1 MPENLHWFKWE
12 AYTTWLSGVALL
24 MVVYYLNPGLYLIAP
39 GSDLSPAAAVL
50 IGFGSLIVGWFVYD
64 LLCDSPLGKTPALL
78 GLVLFVL
85 VIAACWGYSQIFSGR
100 AAYIHTGALIGT
112 IMVGNVFR
120 IIMPAQR
127 ALVAAIEQNR
137 TPDPVLPAKGLLRS
151 RHNNYFTLPVLFI
164 MISNHFPSTYG
175 SQYNWLILAALGAL
189 SVLARH
195 YFNTR
200 HDSNRFAWALPAR
213 GGDDLPGLRHF
224 AEPPEQH
231 AEPDC
236 HHARAGQRRRPGH
249 GDAPR
254 FSEINEVI
262 EQRCTVCHSANPSS
276 PMFSSAPAGVMF
288 DTPEQIRQQAAKIHA
303 QTVASQIMPL
313 GNITQMTQEERD
325 LLGAWIARAHRPI
338 EPTPAA
344 RLACGFND
352 VSLPGKSGAGHTGPS
367 VQGLSRQSITN
378 APEVSCMNDLNARP
392 AGTTRLPW
400 LQQLLV
406 SLQHVLL
413 MYGGAVAVPLIV
425 GQAAGLSRDEIAFLI
440 NADLLVAGIATLV
453 QSLGIGPMGIRMPVM
468 MGASFAAVSSMVVA
482 GMPGSA

>member
-1 MPENLHWFKWE
+1 VDAHLTEWLNLGIRWIHMIVGIAWIGASFYFVWLENNLNRSNPREGLSGDLWAIHGGGIYHLEKYKLAPPQMPENLHWFKWE

-24 MVVYYLNPGLYLIAP
+24 MVVYYLNPSLYLVLP
-39 GSDLSPAAAVL
+39 GSDLSPAAAVA

-127 ALVAAIEQNR
+127 ALVRAIESDT
-137 TPDPVLPAKGLLRS
+137 TPDPTLPAKGLLRS

-189 SVLARH
+189 SVLVRH

-200 HDSNRFAWALPAR
+200 HDSNRFAWALPAAAVGMICLAFVLSPNR
-213 GGDDLPGLRHF
+213 QPVPQNLAPTT
-224 AEPPEQH
+224 PEQASVGEQQEGTATH
-231 AEPDC
+231 SA
-236 HHARAGQRRRPGH
+236 
-249 GDAPR
+249 
-254 FSEINEVI
+254 FNKVSSVI
-262 EQRCTVCHSANPSS
+262 EERCTVCHSAKPTSS
-276 PMFSSAPAGVMF
+276 LFSAAPAGVMF
-288 DTPEQIRQQAAKIHA
+288 DTPEQIQQMAAKIHA

-325 LLGAWIARAHRPI
+325 LLASWIEQGA
-338 EPTPAA
+338 
-344 RLACGFND
+344 
-352 VSLPGKSGAGHTGPS
+352 
-367 VQGLSRQSITN
+367 Q
-378 APEVSCMNDLNARP
+378 
-392 AGTTRLPW
+392 
-400 LQQLLV
+400 
-406 SLQHVLL
+406 
-413 MYGGAVAVPLIV
+413 
-425 GQAAGLSRDEIAFLI
+425 I
-440 NADLLVAGIATLV
+440 N
-453 QSLGIGPMGIRMPVM
+453 
-468 MGASFAAVSSMVVA
+468 
-482 GMPGSA
+482 